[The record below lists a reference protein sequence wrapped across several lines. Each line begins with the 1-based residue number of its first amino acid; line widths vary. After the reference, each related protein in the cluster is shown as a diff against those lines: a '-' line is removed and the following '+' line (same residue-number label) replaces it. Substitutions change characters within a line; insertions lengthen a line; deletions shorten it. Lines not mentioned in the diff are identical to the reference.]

1 MPTSPSFLASSVIS
15 MNFWI
20 SEMVGPVKSSTGI
33 IVCFRLKTFWSRLDK
48 MAQTDYVDD
57 NTWRIL
63 GIGVSRRDL
72 LRTQGDKV
80 VDALVHQ
87 EPHLGA
93 TL

>member
-1 MPTSPSFLASSVIS
+1 

-48 MAQTDYVDD
+48 MAETDYVDD

-63 GIGVSRRDL
+63 GIGVSRWDL

-87 EPHLGA
+87 EPHLRA

>member
-1 MPTSPSFLASSVIS
+1 

-57 NTWRIL
+57 NTWF
-63 GIGVSRRDL
+63 
-72 LRTQGDKV
+72 
-80 VDALVHQ
+80 
-87 EPHLGA
+87 E
-93 TL
+93 